1 MLDSPTIT
9 QETLSKL
16 LAINI
21 RTVQRNIKTLIEKGQ
36 IERTGATKKGKWIV
50 KNGQSIFDDIS

>member
-16 LAINI
+16 LGVNI
-21 RTVQRNIKTLIEKGQ
+21 RTIQRNIKTFIEMELIER
-36 IERTGATKKGKWIV
+36 IGATKKG
-50 KNGQSIFDDIS
+50 NG